1 MAGRKTH
8 WEGKEWKMFSW
19 SQVGPW
25 MSHELGRSMYF
36 QMLSDIKHFSHCL
49 QITAESSR
57 LIRGGNR
64 AKESLQGWFNNSILQ
79 RFKSAS
85 SLHAPL
91 LCIILYQS
99 LSCNPHFLQP
109 ICMQFFFAP
118 NIITWQVLFDSL
130 CLHFCS
136 WQTFSYESLM
146 RRIPPP
152 RILY

>member
-25 MSHELGRSMYF
+25 MSHELRISMYF
-36 QMLSDIKHFSHCL
+36 QMLSDIKHFSHYL

-109 ICMQFFFAP
+109 ICMHFFFFFCTKH
-118 NIITWQVLFDSL
+118 NHMTSFIWFITFLFL
-130 CLHFCS
+130 Y
-136 WQTFSYESLM
+136 SYESLM
-146 RRIPPP
+146 HRMPPS